1 MNRHLTFT
9 TIVSLALALSACQ
22 QAGEHAGESVS
33 ASQNGSVSDIV
44 HHDDAHAAAHGDDHA
59 HGDVHEHDHEHDH
72 GAPPQLAE
80 GQLWATDAPLRAA
93 MVRIRAAVEQHTPS
107 YRQGTLQAAQ
117 AQALASAIEDDIDY
131 MIANCKLEP
140 EPDAALHVLIAR
152 MMNAATALKTDPMS
166 ETGLPQAVSAL
177 SEYGSTFDH
186 PDWEPMS

>member
-22 QAGEHAGESVS
+22 QAGEHAGESVA
-33 ASQNGSVSDIV
+33 ASQNSSVSDIV
-44 HHDDAHAAAHGDDHA
+44 PHDDAHAAA

-166 ETGLPQAVSAL
+166 ETGLPQAISAL
-177 SEYGSTFDH
+177 TEYGSTFDH
-186 PDWEPMS
+186 PDWTPMS